1 MKNEIITALRKI
13 GAAPA
18 DILLPAPGIDL
29 RKWAVVACDQ
39 FTSQKEYWKS
49 VEEETAGVPTTD
61 SLIFPECYL
70 EDGDRAER
78 IVRINR
84 AMEDY
89 LEKDVFTEYKQCF
102 ILVERTTESG
112 SRFGL
117 MAALDLDK
125 YSYAPDSKT
134 PIRATEGT
142 ILSRIPPRKEIRK
155 NAPLE
160 LPHIMVLISDAER
173 RIIEPLRDRRSSL
186 HKVYDTDLM
195 KNGGHIRGYLVDDE
209 NDLKG
214 VLEGFEALV
223 AGLNPYNPLLFAMGD
238 GNHSL
243 ATAKSIWEDVKAGLS
258 EEERENHPAR
268 WALVELENIFDE
280 ALLFEPIHRV
290 FFSLSKQA
298 FEDKLKDTAKGF
310 TKEKATDLEDIKAR
324 INTPG
329 QHFGYIDGSS
339 YEVYTMEEPKSST
352 AAGTLQSVID
362 AVLSDKLAEID
373 YIHGMDVTE
382 ELGKKPGNIGII
394 LPEVSKETFFES
406 ILRDRAFPRKT
417 FSIGHANEK
426 RYYLEAR
433 KIR

>member
-89 LEKDVFTEYKQCF
+89 LEKGVFTEYKQCF

-173 RIIEPLRDRRSSL
+173 RII
-186 HKVYDTDLM
+186 
-195 KNGGHIRGYLVDDE
+195 
-209 NDLKG
+209 
-214 VLEGFEALV
+214 
-223 AGLNPYNPLLFAMGD
+223 
-238 GNHSL
+238 
-243 ATAKSIWEDVKAGLS
+243 
-258 EEERENHPAR
+258 
-268 WALVELENIFDE
+268 
-280 ALLFEPIHRV
+280 
-290 FFSLSKQA
+290 
-298 FEDKLKDTAKGF
+298 
-310 TKEKATDLEDIKAR
+310 
-324 INTPG
+324 
-329 QHFGYIDGSS
+329 
-339 YEVYTMEEPKSST
+339 
-352 AAGTLQSVID
+352 
-362 AVLSDKLAEID
+362 
-373 YIHGMDVTE
+373 
-382 ELGKKPGNIGII
+382 
-394 LPEVSKETFFES
+394 
-406 ILRDRAFPRKT
+406 
-417 FSIGHANEK
+417 
-426 RYYLEAR
+426 
-433 KIR
+433 